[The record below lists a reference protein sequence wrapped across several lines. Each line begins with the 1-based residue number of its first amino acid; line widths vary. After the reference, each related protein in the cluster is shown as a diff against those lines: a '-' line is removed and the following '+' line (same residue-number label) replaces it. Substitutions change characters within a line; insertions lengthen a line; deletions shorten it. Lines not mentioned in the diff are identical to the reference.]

1 MKKITLAL
9 SALALTIITPLSY
22 YTARQYLTQADSNQF
37 SEYAAFEVSDE
48 DALPLA
54 TTSVDELERLDGR
67 RGVGGEY
74 DAVATLSSSSD
85 LSPIVELAEWDEF

>member
-9 SALALTIITPLSY
+9 SALALTIIAPLSY
-22 YTARQYLTQADSNQF
+22 YTARQYLILADTGYV

-54 TTSVDELERLDGR
+54 TTNVNEIERLDGR
-67 RGVGGEY
+67 QGVGGDY
-74 DAVATLSSSSD
+74 DAVAKLAITSD
-85 LSPIVELAEWDEF
+85 ISMIDALVEWDD